1 MGELVMFLGPLVQAN
16 LVFSGVEGF
25 LIGSRHL
32 RRLSTLVLKVTYYR
46 EADILNGTFLELGRF
61 FMSLSVRCCPSLRLW
76 LQVLLG
82 IGPEEVLAGF

>member
-1 MGELVMFLGPLVQAN
+1 MFLGPLVQAN
-16 LVFSGVEGF
+16 SVFSGVEGF

-46 EADILNGTFLELGRF
+46 EADILNGTSLELGRF
-61 FMSLSVRCCPSLRLW
+61 FMSVLVRCCPSLGLW
-76 LQVLLG
+76 RQVLLG